1 MERSSVAGA
10 LRALATDSKG
20 RSETARLRDVFE
32 EVEAA
37 LSAGVKRQAILDA
50 LNAQGFRMT
59 LKGFESAMYRIRRQ
73 RGKTTR
79 VSCAAPLSASPPMP
93 PQTQPTF
100 TSEPPVASAAT
111 ADTATEAVRDALT
124 NQQSREE
131 KFSRYSSST
140 TLSKRLGQKKES

>member
-1 MERSSVAGA
+1 MEISSVAGA

-32 EVEAA
+32 EIEAA
-37 LSAGVKRQAILDA
+37 LSAGVRRQAVLDA

-73 RGKTTR
+73 RGKAIR
-79 VSCAAPLSASPPMP
+79 VSCAAQLSATPPMP
-93 PQTQPTF
+93 PQTQT
-100 TSEPPVASAAT
+100 THSKEAPVASEAT

>member
-1 MERSSVAGA
+1 MAGA

-32 EVEAA
+32 EIEAA
-37 LSAGVKRQAILDA
+37 LSAGVRRQAVLDA

-73 RGKTTR
+73 RGKATR
-79 VSCAAPLSASPPMP
+79 VSCTAQLAATPPIP
-93 PQTQPTF
+93 PQTQT
-100 TSEPPVASAAT
+100 THSKEAPVASEAT
-111 ADTATEAVRDALT
+111 ADTAATEAVRDALT

>member
-10 LRALATDSKG
+10 LRALATDSNG
-20 RSETARLRDVFE
+20 RSETARLRDVLE

-50 LNAQGFRMT
+50 LNAQGFRMS
-59 LKGFESAMYRIRRQ
+59 LKGFESALYRIRRQ
-73 RGKTTR
+73 RGKAAR
-79 VSCAAPLSASPPMP
+79 VSCAGQLSTSPPMP
-93 PQTQPTF
+93 PQTQT
-100 TSEPPVASAAT
+100 TLINEAPVASAAT
-111 ADTATEAVRDALT
+111 SDTATEAVRDALT

-140 TLSKRLGQKKES
+140 TLSKRLGHKKES